1 MSIFPFLCLI
11 GLCDSDRVVV
21 GDKAVGAYLKLMPE
35 YCFVLESTLDNSIL
49 AFAATAPDAVQ
60 FHTRHNVAWLPEMR
74 EKYPR
79 KVNDLS
85 DEAMSMLSP
94 IEEMMLS
101 FHTDEETVG
110 LPPCLTSPPDH
121 LSSGSGSSSGG
132 VPLPWG
138 LINLYITPTV
148 SNDHSI
154 SKRLAMC
161 CMACLRASG
170 TIRAYSEIRTRDNR
184 SKDLYAMMGFSSVSP
199 LQSNNDSPSSPP
211 PTETNSNASGSNGTP
226 TGVQQ
231 SKYIYMTRNF

>member
-1 MSIFPFLCLI
+1 M
-11 GLCDSDRVVV
+11 V
-21 GDKAVGAYLKLMPE
+21 GDKAVGAYLTLMPE

-60 FHTRHNVAWLPEMR
+60 FHTRNNGAWLPEMR

-85 DEAMSMLSP
+85 AEAMSMLSP

-110 LPPCLTSPPDH
+110 LPVCLTSPPDH
-121 LSSGSGSSSGG
+121 LSSGSGSSSAEGIS
-132 VPLPWG
+132 LPWG

-170 TIRAYSEIRTRDNR
+170 TIRAYSEIRTRDSR
-184 SKDLYAMMGFSSVSP
+184 SKDLYAMMGFSAVSP
-199 LQSNNDSPSSPP
+199 LPMNNDSPSSPSA
-211 PTETNSNASGSNGTP
+211 EINSGASGSNGTP
-226 TGVQQ
+226 PSGQQ